1 MGGLLFHLLHQPWAL
16 NDVGKTRIIFH
27 VGGDGEL
34 AAGLDALNQH
44 GFKHRPRRVD
54 RSGVTCGTG
63 TDDDDLGMDGGRH
76 RGRSLSLR
84 EFGQRLGGMRSERH
98 RGGAESANPSLGYL
112 ASYAR
117 IAIHTGEF
125 SPPTGKLTHRTRNK
139 VALVPAAALRLF
151 PEIIFQALSPQDPDP
166 ACRRILTRSTS
177 KSSAKS
183 RPTAESPTLNW
194 PNASAFRPRPAC
206 AGCERWRRPAIS
218 RAIADCWTRAGSAS
232 TSRGSPRCICRA
244 RPTPTCGHCR
254 SSCAPSRWC
263 GNAGCCR
270 ARSTSS

>member
-117 IAIHTGEF
+117 IAIHTGGF
-125 SPPTGKLTHRTRNK
+125 SPPMGNPPMGKMTRRTRNK
-139 VALVPAAALRLF
+139 IALVPAAALRLV
-151 PEIIFQALSPQDPDP
+151 PEIILKPCHPKDLDP
-166 ACRRILTRSTS
+166 RV
-177 KSSAKS
+177 
-183 RPTAESPTLNW
+183 E
-194 PNASAFRPRPAC
+194 
-206 AGCERWRRPAIS
+206 E
-218 RAIADCWTRAGSAS
+218 
-232 TSRGSPRCICRA
+232 
-244 RPTPTCGHCR
+244 
-254 SSCAPSRWC
+254 
-263 GNAGCCR
+263 
-270 ARSTSS
+270 